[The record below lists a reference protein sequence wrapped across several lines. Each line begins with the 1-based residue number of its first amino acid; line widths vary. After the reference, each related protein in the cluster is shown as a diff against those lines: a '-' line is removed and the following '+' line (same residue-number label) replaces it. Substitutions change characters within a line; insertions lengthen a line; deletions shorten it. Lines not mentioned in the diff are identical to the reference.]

1 MSSISYNHIRCFK
14 SHFKA
19 RFRKINDID
28 LFIIDYSIFGMT
40 TVSPMRDHRVLS
52 KLVTKREK
60 QMSKL
65 VTKLVHRFNNR
76 WRGCRGRFNF
86 RQRTL

>member
-1 MSSISYNHIRCFK
+1 MKSY
-14 SHFKA
+14 FKA
-19 RFRKINDID
+19 RFREINDIN
-28 LFIIDYSIFGMT
+28 LFIIDYSIFGTT

-60 QMSKL
+60 QMGKL
-65 VTKLVHRFNNR
+65 VTKLVHRFDNR
-76 WRGCRGRFNF
+76 WRWCRGCFNF